1 MTTFEDIWRLM
12 TDSYRAGAGL
22 PPLKQPP
29 EDSDEDEPDREP
41 GDDTSDWPDD
51 HRLDDPRHG
60 QAESINRERYKP

>member
-1 MTTFEDIWRLM
+1 MTDFETIWRLM

-29 EDSDEDEPDREP
+29 EDADEDTE
-41 GDDTSDWPDD
+41 DTYDWPDD

-60 QAESINRERYKP
+60 QAESINRERKP